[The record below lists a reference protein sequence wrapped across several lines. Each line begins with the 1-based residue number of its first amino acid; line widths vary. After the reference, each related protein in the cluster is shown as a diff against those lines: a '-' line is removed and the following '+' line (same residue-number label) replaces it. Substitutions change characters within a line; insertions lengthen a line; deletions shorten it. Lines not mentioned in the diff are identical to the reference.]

1 MRISLG
7 FVADDWKQL
16 TFATEHEWQTAVAI
30 FSERVSERFFQPIAH
45 IDECDRAGFAVMA
58 LDCLLIEMLQQFR
71 EGVHRTPAGKSKLYF
86 INFLTKS
93 SFGDFFTE
101 KMAEVFYRQIRC
113 GILHQAEVRGSSR
126 ILVDEQIPLV
136 DFAETKAG
144 LVVNR
149 KSFHERLLQEF
160 EYYKTQLLDAEN
172 EVLRNRF
179 RKKMAYI
186 CQNACEVL

>member
-16 TFATEHEWQTAVAI
+16 TFASEEEWQTAVSI
-30 FSERVSERFFQPIAH
+30 FSERVSERFLQPIAR

-93 SFGDFFTE
+93 SFGDSFTE

-113 GILHQAEVRGSSR
+113 GILHQAEVRGNSR
-126 ILVDEQIPLV
+126 ILVDEEIPLV
-136 DFAETKAG
+136 DFADSRSG
-144 LVVNR
+144 VVVNR

-160 EYYKTQLLDAEN
+160 ERYKEELLDSEN

-179 RKKMAYI
+179 RRKMAYI
-186 CQNACEVL
+186 CQHACEVI